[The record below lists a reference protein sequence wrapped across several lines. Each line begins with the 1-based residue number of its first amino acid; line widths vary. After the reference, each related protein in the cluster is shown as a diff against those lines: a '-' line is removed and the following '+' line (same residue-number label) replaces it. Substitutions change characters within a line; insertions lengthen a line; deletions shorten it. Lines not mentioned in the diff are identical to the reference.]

1 MKKTYLIVLLL
12 FSCVLFSQ
20 NNYNRT
26 WATYFGGSDFDL
38 SDALTDRF
46 GNLVVT
52 AIVSTSGNTAITND
66 VNYYNQFKTATG
78 LSYQTG
84 MDGGYQS
91 FVAKFSPDGDLLFAT
106 YLPYGIVEIQQNKQ
120 NKWVIR
126 GNTKQTNIG
135 TVGTWLANPSAI
147 ATGYSY
153 PIITQLLEDFTTD
166 WLSYIPNTSNTSS
179 FDDFYL
185 DDNHNIYLFTNY
197 SDTSFPNLT
206 TPITFQPNFILEY
219 DVNNHIIPNGYL
231 CKLNNLG
238 QQQWAT
244 FLGLMSVNDVLITN
258 SELVITGIRN
268 ENLPAYNNYYCTETN
283 CDVTA
288 TEYVFTKFDP
298 NTGQRIFS
306 KYIPSNVFIGGDTV
320 TDGSNFYVLNLI
332 SSNDKM
338 SLNAYQSANGGLGYD
353 LYLAKYNSNFQLQW
367 ATYIG
372 GSGFEYPNDYL
383 NWLEYKDGYLYL
395 SANTDSGNN
404 FIFSPNPYSATKQG
418 NDDNF
423 IMKFSTDGAL
433 VWGSYYGGLGH
444 ENFNSKIVPT
454 SNESFYICGRTT
466 STSTMTTT
474 GCHQETMNIHPVL
487 NVPFVDKW
495 NGYIAKFSPV
505 VLSSDSFA
513 ENTIQIYPNP
523 SNGIVTISGGNLSK
537 EKHQLTIYNELG
549 QQVYNKK
556 MALFNEYTIN
566 LSHLSKGVYFI
577 TLQSE
582 ESNLK
587 QSEKLIIK

>member
-26 WATYFGGSDFDL
+26 WATYFGGSGFDV
-38 SDALTDRF
+38 SDAVTDRF
-46 GNLVVT
+46 GNLVVS
-52 AIVSTSGNTAITND
+52 ALVSPFNTALSND
-66 VNYYNQFKTATG
+66 VAYYNQFKTATG
-78 LSYQTG
+78 LSCQAG
-84 MDGGYQS
+84 MDAGNQS
-91 FVAKFSPDGDLLFAT
+91 FVAKFSPDGTLLFAT

-126 GNTKQTNIG
+126 GHTNQTNLG
-135 TVGTWLANPSAI
+135 TAGTWLVNPSAVSVNS
-147 ATGYSY
+147 YS
-153 PIITQLLEDFTTD
+153 IITQLTEDFTTE
-166 WLSYIPNTSNTSS
+166 WFSYIPNTANTSTV
-179 FDDFYL
+179 DDFYL
-185 DDNHNIYLFTNY
+185 DDNHNIYLHTKY
-197 SDTSFPNLT
+197 TDASFPNLT
-206 TPITFQPNFILEY
+206 TPTTFQPNFILQY
-219 DVNNHIIPNGYL
+219 DVNNDIIPNGYL

-238 QQQWAT
+238 QQQWGT
-244 FLGLMSVNDVLITN
+244 FLGLMSVNDVVITDSN
-258 SELVITGIRN
+258 LVITGFRE
-268 ENLPAYNNYYCTETN
+268 ENLPAYNSYYCTEAN

-288 TEYVFTKFDP
+288 TEYVFAKFDP

-306 KYIPSNVFIGGDTV
+306 KYIPSNVFIGGDMV
-320 TDGSNFYVLNLI
+320 TDGSNFYALGPIDLNNKI
-332 SSNDKM
+332 T
-338 SLNAYQSANGGLGYD
+338 LNAYQASNGGIRD

-372 GSGFEYPNDYL
+372 GSGFEYLNDYF
-383 NWLEYKDGYLYL
+383 NWLEYKEGYLYL
-395 SANTDSGNN
+395 SAWTESTNN
-404 FIFSPNPYSATKQG
+404 FISSTNSYSTTKQG
-418 NDDNF
+418 SDDNF
-423 IMKFSTDGAL
+423 IMKFSADGAL
-433 VWGSYYGGLGH
+433 VWGSYYGGLGY
-444 ENFNSKIVPT
+444 ESSNSEIVAT
-454 SNESFYICGRTT
+454 SNESFYICGSTT
-466 STSTMTTT
+466 STSAMTTPN
-474 GCHQETMNIHPVL
+474 CHQEIMNIHPVL
-487 NVPFVDKW
+487 NSPFVDKW
-495 NGYIAKFSPV
+495 NCYIAKFTPV
-505 VLSSDSFA
+505 VLSSESFT

-537 EKHQLTIYNELG
+537 EKHQLAIYNELG

>member
-1 MKKTYLIVLLL
+1 MKKAYLIVLLL
-12 FSCVLFSQ
+12 SNFVFSQ
-20 NNYNRT
+20 DNYNRT
-26 WATYFGGSDFDL
+26 WATYFGGSGFDV
-38 SDALTDRF
+38 SDAVTDRF
-46 GNLVVT
+46 GNLVVS
-52 AIVSTSGNTAITND
+52 ALVSPFNTALSND
-66 VNYYNQFKTATG
+66 VAYYNQFKTATG
-78 LSYQTG
+78 LSCQAG
-84 MDGGYQS
+84 MDAGNQS
-91 FVAKFSPDGDLLFAT
+91 FVAKFSPDGTLLFAT

-126 GNTKQTNIG
+126 GHTNQTNLG
-135 TVGTWLANPSAI
+135 TAGTWLVNPSAVSVNS
-147 ATGYSY
+147 YS
-153 PIITQLLEDFTTD
+153 IITQLTEDFTTE
-166 WLSYIPNTSNTSS
+166 WFSYIPNTANTSTV
-179 FDDFYL
+179 DDFYL
-185 DDNHNIYLFTNY
+185 DDNHNIYLHTKY
-197 SDTSFPNLT
+197 SDDSFPNLT
-206 TPITFQPNFILEY
+206 TPNTFQPSFILQY
-219 DVNNHIIPNGYL
+219 DVNNNIIPNGYL
-231 CKLNNLG
+231 CKLNNFG
-238 QQQWAT
+238 QQQWGT
-244 FLGLMSVNDVLITN
+244 FLGLMSVNDVVITDSN
-258 SELVITGIRN
+258 LVITGFRE
-268 ENLPAYNNYYCTETN
+268 ENLPAYDSYYCTETN

-288 TEYVFTKFDP
+288 TEYVFAKFDP

-306 KYIPSNVFIGGDTV
+306 KYIPSNIFLGGDTV

-338 SLNAYQSANGGLGYD
+338 SLNAYQAANGGLGYD

-395 SANTDSGNN
+395 SAWTDSTNN

-418 NDDNF
+418 NDDDF

-454 SNESFYICGRTT
+454 SNEAFYICGRTT
-466 STSTMTTT
+466 STSAMTTT
-474 GCHQETMNIHPVL
+474 GCHQSTMNIHPVL
-487 NVPFVDKW
+487 NIPFGDKW
-495 NGYIAKFSPV
+495 NCYIAKFSPV

-549 QQVYNKK
+549 QQVYNKN